1 MVTSQPFE
9 YIIFTLI
16 ITNTITLGMKFY
28 GQPDLYTEALDVL
41 NMIFTTVFAL
51 EFVLKFAAFRF
62 KVCSN
67 KKKNR
72 F

>member
-28 GQPDLYTEALDVL
+28 GQPDLYTQALDIL
-41 NMIFTTVFAL
+41 NMIFTAVFAL
-51 EFVLKFAAFRF
+51 EFVLKLAAFRF
-62 KVCSN
+62 KV
-67 KKKNR
+67 
-72 F
+72 